1 MKGES
6 TIIDKADVLRFWP
19 AFGLFALK
27 IRKITVEKFTS
38 IQKELIRAHAFLLWK
53 KYVEVFILAP

>member
-6 TIIDKADVLRFWP
+6 TIIDKVDVLRFWP
-19 AFGLFALK
+19 AAFGLFALK

-38 IQKELIRAHAFLLWK
+38 IQKELIIAHVFLLWK
-53 KYVEVFILAP
+53 YIEVFILAT